1 MGEAPRSSSHFIIVF
16 VFNTKIFVI
25 VFFILLFLFFLLFNV
40 FGGTGKD
47 FCCCFVFTYLDTC
60 DQDWPCFL
68 GYTGKYSS
76 KCSDDCYLR
85 HRWPVLVWYACGIW
99 GTFEYCSVC
108 FSKAVFLKAL
118 VQFVNCAAIK
128 SHL

>member
-25 VFFILLFLFFLLFNV
+25 VFFIFLFLFFLLFSV

-47 FCCCFVFTYLDTC
+47 FCCFVFPYLDTC